1 MAKHWNTIQD
11 FADGKQYQI
20 ISNYEK
26 TNTTQ
31 TLNKMTTQLLH
42 ETIKAKLAT
51 RTNEELISDA
61 KVARANK
68 ADETQRMIFALIMDV
83 LLVRISETEFDII
96 YEQIT
101 EL

>member
-1 MAKHWNTIQD
+1 M
-11 FADGKQYQI
+11 
-20 ISNYEK
+20 E
-26 TNTTQ
+26 
-31 TLNKMTTQLLH
+31 TQLLH

-83 LLVRISETEFDII
+83 LLTRISETEFDII
-96 YEQIT
+96 YNQIT

>member
-1 MAKHWNTIQD
+1 MKKQTPNT
-11 FADGKQYQI
+11 
-20 ISNYEK
+20 
-26 TNTTQ
+26 
-31 TLNKMTTQLLH
+31 NKMKTQLLH

-83 LLVRISETEFDII
+83 LLTRISETEFDII
-96 YEQIT
+96 YDQIT

>member
-1 MAKHWNTIQD
+1 M
-11 FADGKQYQI
+11 
-20 ISNYEK
+20 E
-26 TNTTQ
+26 
-31 TLNKMTTQLLH
+31 TQLLH

-83 LLVRISETEFDII
+83 LLTVGKYKKLGMGSIPTLVQCCEIQSKGKRSVRFRLPNFLYLLLEDSKSA
-96 YEQIT
+96 
-101 EL
+101 

>member
-1 MAKHWNTIQD
+1 LQKS
-11 FADGKQYQI
+11 KKVVYLYQH
-20 ISNYEK
+20 K
-26 TNTTQ
+26 TV
-31 TLNKMTTQLLH
+31 NKMTTQQLH

-83 LLVRISETEFDII
+83 LSTRISEAEFDTI
-96 YEQIT
+96 YDQIA
-101 EL
+101 E

>member
-1 MAKHWNTIQD
+1 M
-11 FADGKQYQI
+11 KQQPPHKQI
-20 ISNYEK
+20 LKIMK
-26 TNTTQ
+26 
-31 TLNKMTTQLLH
+31 TQLLH

-61 KVARANK
+61 KAARANK

-83 LLVRISETEFDII
+83 LLTRISETEFDII